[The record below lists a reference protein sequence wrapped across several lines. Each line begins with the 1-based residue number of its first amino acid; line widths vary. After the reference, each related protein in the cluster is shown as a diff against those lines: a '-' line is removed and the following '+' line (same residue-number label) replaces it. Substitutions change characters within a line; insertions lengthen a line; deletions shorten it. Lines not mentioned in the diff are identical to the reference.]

1 MVGTAPLELAQLLRA
16 STDTVREAAWEEL
29 ISKHTRLILAV
40 ARSFGGGSDDAMDRY
55 AFILEKLREA
65 DFRRLRTFRDDAG
78 ARFSTWLTVTA
89 RRLCLDHHRS
99 VYGRVRN
106 EGVHPNDLE
115 IHLRRKLVEA
125 SSGGDIDHLP
135 DVTPSIESATIV
147 RERFQILRQEL
158 DKLGARDRLL
168 LTLRFVDNLPASRIA
183 SLTAAGTQFSVYHQ
197 LNTLLRQLRLALES
211 RGIESLGE

>member
-16 STDTVREAAWEEL
+16 ATDTVREAAWEEL

-106 EGVHPNDLE
+106 EGVQQNDLE
-115 IHLRRKLVEA
+115 IRLRRKLVEA
-125 SSGGDIDHLP
+125 SSDGEIEDLP
-135 DVTPSIESATIV
+135 DATPSIESATIV
-147 RERFQILRQEL
+147 RERIEILRQEL
-158 DKLGARDRLL
+158 NKLCPRDRLL
-168 LTLRFVDNLPASRIA
+168 LTLRFVDNLPATRIA

-197 LNTLLRQLRLALES
+197 LNTLLRRLRLALES
-211 RGIESLGE
+211 RGIESHGE

>member
-16 STDTVREAAWEEL
+16 STDTIREAAWEEL
-29 ISKHTRLILAV
+29 ISKHTRLVLAV

-55 AFILEKLREA
+55 AFILEKLREG

-78 ARFSTWLTVTA
+78 ARFTTWLTLTA

-99 VYGRVRN
+99 VYGRVRQD
-106 EGVHPNDLE
+106 GVQKNDLE
-115 IHLRRKLVEA
+115 ISLRRKLVEA
-125 SSGGDIDHLP
+125 SSDGDIDDLS
-135 DVTPSIESATIV
+135 DLTPSIESATIV
-147 RERFQILRQEL
+147 RERVEILREEL
-158 DKLGARDRLL
+158 SKLCARDRLL

-197 LNTLLRQLRLALES
+197 LNTLLRQLRVALQS